1 MGEFLVLLDME
12 NIGKVDPDVII
23 GDNAGSPSS
32 FILDMSY
39 FWFHVLFCLGRSDLQ
54 DLVKVLSSSL
64 KPTFGYGLG
73 CHGPDHIRCRQPQKR
88 ESVRPEDVLPHVI
101 GIRRGKCGLFLGE

>member
-39 FWFHVLFCLGRSDLQ
+39 F
-54 DLVKVLSSSL
+54 
-64 KPTFGYGLG
+64 
-73 CHGPDHIRCRQPQKR
+73 
-88 ESVRPEDVLPHVI
+88 
-101 GIRRGKCGLFLGE
+101 